1 MPKAIEYNKMSIVE
15 VISIIVQS
23 MMQLP
28 ELTPWIREWIKVD
41 MQKAG
46 KMPLASEPF
55 LFPEKGTGQ
64 SQVGHVRGTRDS
76 NIGGMWRKDFKSTG
90 RRTPLWY

>member
-1 MPKAIEYNKMSIVE
+1 
-15 VISIIVQS
+15 
-23 MMQLP
+23 
-28 ELTPWIREWIKVD
+28 

-76 NIGGMWRKDFKSTG
+76 NIGGM
-90 RRTPLWY
+90 